1 MSYLAKFFLLF
12 SHYEI
17 LLPLILYGLT
27 FHRKYFLTPT
37 LLLLFT
43 MALTPIL
50 KSIFAIPYSPELVAK
65 LGKNGFSFPSGHM
78 QSATVFY
85 GWFLFK
91 NSNKFLCIIL
101 TLIVTGV
108 GFGLIYEG
116 YHNIY
121 DVFGAMFFAMI
132 TISSCELVICFVKK
146 RISNISTKGS
156 K

>member
-17 LLPLILYGLT
+17 LLPLILYGLA
-27 FHRKYFLTPT
+27 FHRKYFLIPT

-43 MALTPIL
+43 MILTPFI

-78 QSATVFY
+78 QCTTVFY

-91 NSNKFLCIIL
+91 SSNKWLRLILVLVII
-101 TLIVTGV
+101 GV

-121 DVFGAMFFAMI
+121 DVLGAIFFAI
-132 TISSCELVICFVKK
+132 VTISSCELVVCFIKKKKSVK
-146 RISNISTKGS
+146 SNISN
-156 K
+156 